1 MQESFIW
8 GNGECRVKSEMAN
21 CVNFARRMRLIALY
35 FQLEDHI
42 PTIGSYFISI
52 ISLGVK
58 PPPMTVSQGNSNLEL
73 RLSLLVIGDSE
84 VIREY
89 SDKYIVPEKLV
100 ADYVEHLTQIKM
112 RKEKKKEEN
121 ERERMER
128 LNQK

>member
-1 MQESFIW
+1 MQEGFIW

-100 ADYVEHLTQIKM
+100 AEYVEHLAQIKM

>member
-58 PPPMTVSQGNSNLEL
+58 PPPMNVSQGNSNLEL

-84 VIREY
+84 AIREY

-100 ADYVEHLTQIKM
+100 AEYVSTLL
-112 RKEKKKEEN
+112 R
-121 ERERMER
+121 
-128 LNQK
+128 